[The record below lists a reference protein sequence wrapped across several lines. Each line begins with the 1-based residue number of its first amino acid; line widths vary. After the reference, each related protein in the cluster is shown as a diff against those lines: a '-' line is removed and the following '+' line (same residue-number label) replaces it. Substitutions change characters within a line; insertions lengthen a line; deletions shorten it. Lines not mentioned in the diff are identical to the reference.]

1 MGAPGVGTVSG
12 ISGTNAGSAPSMN
25 AGSAA
30 GRLSGTSLAL
40 ADERASA
47 AIDAAKESARQLGI
61 DFSRGRGNLSA
72 DPSNE
77 TKVSYS
83 YEIHGLKE
91 PAEVEILESAFH
103 QIPGVRAKI
112 LYTEHR
118 GWISA
123 PMSLPLG
130 VINKVFAEAGVEAGL
145 TDDALRRRLVKRS
158 EAAAKRLHNHDEEFR
173 SQQGWYLRR
182 SRRQADLEMRRAQ
195 AAGWV
200 AHHQTVEDD
209 SSDWDDDPEVL
220 FTARALTTRR
230 RLVVSLLLTIPVLL
244 LSRVQELQFSYWQW
258 VVAALALPVV
268 VWGAW
273 PFHRAA
279 LGGLRRGLPA
289 LDAASAVAI
298 VLAFG
303 WSSLLLLVGEASDP
317 GWHSSTAW
325 LTPALIS
332 NGHQD
337 MYFDVACGMTVLLL
351 LGRLLTQSTQSSLLD
366 EVNSRLEEMHGEF
379 EVVHRN
385 RKTGKREQ
393 AIIHSSEF
401 NVGDDVTVSAG
412 HYLPA
417 DGTIIGGSGVIADG
431 HLSGL
436 IPEGSV
442 KVSSQVYAGSWL
454 ESGQVKVRVTRTGH
468 RTRLAGIRRWVVM
481 ATQAQTRFAWLATR
495 SASMLVP
502 MVLVAAVFNA
512 ALWVIITRNLT
523 LAVSTTV
530 ALLSCVAPVALA
542 LSSAMATRHSIEAAA
557 RRGLLLR
564 DGESIRA
571 LETVDKVIFNRVGTL
586 TTNSMKVETIV
597 AEHGENLE
605 LILRVAGALVV
616 ESQHPV
622 SRAIIHAARES
633 RDAGGGGES
642 IPRWLEATN
651 THMDPDGSFTG
662 IITLPGDDDTPE
674 RQVEAR
680 LWRPRTMENLHSRL
694 AAAVANGG
702 TPVIVA
708 WKGKDRGVISI
719 SISER
724 ADAAE
729 AIQKLES
736 MGLHTMM
743 ISRDTYP
750 VARRIADR
758 LGIDEV
764 LAGIETSR
772 KPQAIRE
779 VRARGARVAIVGDD
793 SIMGCLKV
801 ADVGILMGGDAP
813 LDKLA
818 GKDTGVEVVVL
829 RQDISAIPELFSH
842 CRKVSSII
850 DSNIWLAWTYNGAAA
865 VLAILGLLPPMVATV
880 MMLGASLLIEWRS
893 RRVRK
898 L

>member
-1 MGAPGVGTVSG
+1 MDTSGVGLVNSIG
-12 ISGTNAGSAPSMN
+12 NLDSA
-25 AGSAA
+25 
-30 GRLSGTSLAL
+30 
-40 ADERASA
+40 DQRASS
-47 AIDAAKESARQLGI
+47 AINAAKESARQLGI
-61 DFSRGRGNLSA
+61 DFSRGRRNLSA
-72 DPSNE
+72 DPHSE
-77 TKVSYS
+77 TKISYS

-91 PAEVEILESAFH
+91 PAEVEELENAFH
-103 QIPGVRAKI
+103 EIPGVRAKI
-112 LYTEHR
+112 IYSEHR
-118 GWISA
+118 GWVSA
-123 PMSLPLG
+123 PMSLPIT
-130 VINKVFAEAGVEAGL
+130 VINKVFADAGVEAGL

-158 EAAAKRLHNHDEEFR
+158 ESAAKRLHHHDEEFR

-182 SRRQADLEMRRAQ
+182 SQRQADSELKRAQ

-200 AHHQTVEDD
+200 AHHTTLEDTAPD
-209 SSDWDDDPEVL
+209 FEDDPEVL

-230 RLVVSLLLTIPVLL
+230 RLVVSLLLTLPVLI
-244 LSRVQELQFSYWQW
+244 LSRVQDLQFPYWQW

-268 VWGAW
+268 AWGAW

-279 LGGLRRGLPA
+279 LGGLRRGLSA

-298 VLAFG
+298 LLAYFWSVLV
-303 WSSLLLLVGEASDP
+303 LLVGKAGDP
-317 GWHSSTAW
+317 HWHSSTAW
-325 LTPALIS
+325 ITPALIS
-332 NGHQD
+332 DGHQEIF
-337 MYFDVACGMTVLLL
+337 FDVACGMTVLLL

-366 EVNSRLEEMHGEF
+366 EVTRRLEDMHGDF

-431 HLSGL
+431 HLSGI
-436 IPEGSV
+436 IPEGSI
-442 KVSSQVYAGSWL
+442 KVSSKVYAGSWL
-454 ESGQVKVRVTRTGH
+454 ESGQVKLRVTRTGH

-502 MVLVAAVFNA
+502 IVLVAALFNA
-512 ALWVIITRNLT
+512 ALWVIITRNFT
-523 LAVSTTV
+523 QSISTTL

-542 LSSAMATRHSIEAAA
+542 LSSAMATRHGIEAAA

-571 LETVDKVIFNRVGTL
+571 LETVDRVIFNRVGTL
-586 TTNSMKVETIV
+586 TTNSMNVETIV
-597 AEHGENLE
+597 AEHGENPE

-616 ESQHPV
+616 ESRHPV
-622 SRAIIHAARES
+622 SLAIIHAARES

-651 THMDPDGSFTG
+651 THVNADGSFTG

-680 LWRPRTMENLHSRL
+680 LWRPRTLENLHSRL
-694 AAAVANGG
+694 ATAVANGG
-702 TPVIVA
+702 SPVIVG

-719 SISER
+719 TIDERSE
-724 ADAAE
+724 AAE

-743 ISRDTYP
+743 LSRDTYP

-801 ADVGILMGGDAP
+801 ADAGILMGADAP
-813 LDKLA
+813 LDRLA
-818 GKDTGVEVVVL
+818 GKDTGAEVVVL
-829 RQDISAIPELFSH
+829 RKDLSAIPELFSH

-865 VLAILGLLPPMVATV
+865 VLAVLGLLPPMMATV
-880 MMLGASLLIEWRS
+880 LMLGASLLIEWRS
-893 RRVRK
+893 RRARK